1 MPSSW
6 QRCSSASRSPGPTR
20 VTSAERR
27 PSRAAATAAYRAV
40 PPRRHGA
47 PANSSRA
54 TWPTAR
60 RSIISERRTR
70 GAGESLR
77 QVRGVEMS
85 DAPPPV
91 PRDEDQAAT
100 ADLAAGP
107 VMEGRHGGVVSQRLQ
122 DEVGIADCRR
132 PRHRA
137 GADRAEVLGEGGAD
151 RVTADAPPRRERE
164 ERGRILDEC
173 GHERLEVEPLERAQP
188 LADELLCSLTHG
200 HISRVTQR
208 DGATLNSTW
217 MASPS

>member
-47 PANSSRA
+47 PTNSSRA

-60 RSIISERRTR
+60 RSITSGRPTC
-70 GAGESLR
+70 GPGESLR
-77 QVRGVEMS
+77 QVRGVEMR

-91 PRDEDQAAT
+91 ARDEDQAAT
-100 ADLAAGP
+100 PDLAARA
-107 VMEGRHGGVVSQRLQ
+107 VVKGRHGGVLAERLQ
-122 DEVGIADCRR
+122 DEVGIADRRR

-137 GADRAEVLGEGGAD
+137 GGDRAEILGEGRAD
-151 RVTADAPPRRERE
+151 GLPADPPPRRERE
-164 ERGRILDEC
+164 ERGRVLDERAD
-173 GHERLEVEPLERAQP
+173 ERLEIEALERAEP
-188 LADELLCSLTHG
+188 FAYEVLRAVH
-200 HISRVTQR
+200 
-208 DGATLNSTW
+208 
-217 MASPS
+217 